1 MQRKSQIL
9 HNEEKTQD
17 ILNINLNYFPK
28 VTMLKRSLY
37 QLLLWIMM
45 ILMVMAFPHPSSAV
59 ELRVEN
65 ASGSPGE
72 DAEEAELLRHFRDNT
87 LSKTAEGQKLI
98 KLYYQWSPMIV
109 SAMEKDGEFKEE
121 VEGMIDGFLEL
132 ITEEA
137 E

>member
-1 MQRKSQIL
+1 MIKKRD
-9 HNEEKTQD
+9 T
-17 ILNINLNYFPK
+17 LNYFSRI
-28 VTMLKRSLY
+28 TMPKRSLY
-37 QLLLWIMM
+37 HLLLWTMM
-45 ILMVMAFPHPSSAV
+45 CLVVMAFAHPSSAV

-98 KLYYQWSPMIV
+98 KLYYQWSPVIV
-109 SAMEKDGEFKEE
+109 KAMENDEEFKEE
-121 VEGMIDGFLEL
+121 VKDMIDEVLPLIREL
-132 ITEEA
+132 A

>member
-1 MQRKSQIL
+1 
-9 HNEEKTQD
+9 
-17 ILNINLNYFPK
+17 
-28 VTMLKRSLY
+28 
-37 QLLLWIMM
+37 M

-121 VEGMIDGFLEL
+121 VEGMIDGVLEL

>member
-1 MQRKSQIL
+1 
-9 HNEEKTQD
+9 
-17 ILNINLNYFPK
+17 
-28 VTMLKRSLY
+28 
-37 QLLLWIMM
+37 M
-45 ILMVMAFPHPSSAV
+45 ILMVMAFSHPSSAV

-109 SAMEKDGEFKEE
+109 KEE
-121 VEGMIDGFLEL
+121 VEGMIDGVLEL